1 MINTSIE
8 ITNIKAKKL
17 IEEKE
22 HVIEYVSFTV
32 KADDGK
38 HSFNLSGVTKLTF
51 DPNNF
56 VEWEDTPE
64 FKAKIIN
71 WTKPY
76 SDDLTDACVSEVT
89 ELAKEEDETLSFT
102 HEQ

>member
-8 ITNIKAKKL
+8 ITNITAKKSL
-17 IEEKE
+17 EGKE
-22 HVIEYVSFTV
+22 HVIELVSFTV

-38 HSFNLSGVTKLTF
+38 HSFSLGGVEKLTF
-51 DPNNF
+51 DPDNF

-64 FKAKIIN
+64 FKSKLIE

-76 SDDLTDACVSEVT
+76 SDDLMAACVSEVT
-89 ELAKEEDETLSFT
+89 ELAKEEGETLSFT

>member
-8 ITNIKAKKL
+8 ITNIKAKKSL
-17 IEEKE
+17 EGKE
-22 HVIEYVSFTV
+22 HVIEWVSFTV

-38 HSFNLSGVTKLTF
+38 HSFSLGGVTKLTF
-51 DPNNF
+51 DPDNF

-64 FKAKIIN
+64 FKAKLID

-76 SDDLTDACVSEVT
+76 SDDLIIACANEVT

-102 HEQ
+102 EM

>member
-38 HSFNLSGVTKLTF
+38 HSFTRSGVTKLTF
-51 DPNNF
+51 DPN
-56 VEWEDTPE
+56 
-64 FKAKIIN
+64 
-71 WTKPY
+71 
-76 SDDLTDACVSEVT
+76 L
-89 ELAKEEDETLSFT
+89 
-102 HEQ
+102 